1 MAACRIRRHHS
12 NRENP
17 LEADVQGAD
26 GVQRERLAHV
36 DLRLFFFA
44 EFSSVDNSGRFYMAP
59 AITTMDLERYRAF
72 SPDNICFHG
81 CTKSCYVT
89 DDFRSM
95 FEHSLDRAMTALFSS
110 LGNWLGEAENAL
122 LPSEYC
128 LRQRGRVALGGVS
141 VSSTPG
147 YLPRGGGRG

>member
-26 GVQRERLAHV
+26 GAQRERLAQV
-36 DLRLFFFA
+36 NLRLFFFA
-44 EFSSVDNSGRFYMAP
+44 ELSSVDISGRFYMAP
-59 AITTMDLERYRAF
+59 AITTMDLERYRAL

-81 CTKSCYVT
+81 RKKTCYVT

-95 FEHSLDRAMTALFSS
+95 FEHSLDRAMTALFRS
-110 LGNWLGEAENAL
+110 LGDWLGEAENGL

-128 LRQRGRVALGGVS
+128 LRQRGRVALDGVS
-141 VSSTPG
+141 ASIAPG
-147 YLPRGGGRG
+147 YLPEGGGRG